1 MQPAFGWS
9 HAPRAILLRTCAR
22 VDVNHRDQQ
31 QDVDLV
37 VQLDDQL
44 LDVGVLDLPP
54 REVVV
59 GRVDEI
65 RTPGERF
72 LTFRIT
78 YNLHHHC
85 FASQYHHCYDLLVAI
100 ANITIALV
108 PIIIIVMS
116 YLSPSP
122 QNLHMV
128 CSDPCQSTFF
138 SRSQ

>member
-22 VDVNHRDQQ
+22 VDVNHRDKQQ
-31 QDVDLV
+31 ELDLV

-59 GRVDEI
+59 GWVDEI

-72 LTFRIT
+72 LTVRIIIFT
-78 YNLHHHC
+78 IIV
-85 FASQYHHCYDLLVAI
+85 LL
-100 ANITIALV
+100 LK
-108 PIIIIVMS
+108 IIIVMI
-116 YLSPSP
+116 YL
-122 QNLHMV
+122 
-128 CSDPCQSTFF
+128 
-138 SRSQ
+138 

>member
-1 MQPAFGWS
+1 MAGRKLLELFCSEPAQ
-9 HAPRAILLRTCAR
+9 
-22 VDVNHRDQQ
+22 VDVKHRDQQ

-72 LTFRIT
+72 LTVRIIIFT
-78 YNLHHHC
+78 IIV
-85 FASQYHHCYDLLVAI
+85 LL
-100 ANITIALV
+100 LK
-108 PIIIIVMS
+108 IIIVII
-116 YLSPSP
+116 YL
-122 QNLHMV
+122 
-128 CSDPCQSTFF
+128 
-138 SRSQ
+138 

>member
-1 MQPAFGWS
+1 MIFDLPQVPCSRLLAGRKLLELFCSEPAQ
-9 HAPRAILLRTCAR
+9 
-22 VDVNHRDQQ
+22 VDVNHRDQ

-72 LTFRIT
+72 LTVRIIIFT
-78 YNLHHHC
+78 IIV
-85 FASQYHHCYDLLVAI
+85 LL
-100 ANITIALV
+100 LK
-108 PIIIIVMS
+108 IIIVMI
-116 YLSPSP
+116 YL
-122 QNLHMV
+122 
-128 CSDPCQSTFF
+128 
-138 SRSQ
+138 

>member
-1 MQPAFGWS
+1 MAGRKLLELFCSEPAQ
-9 HAPRAILLRTCAR
+9 
-22 VDVNHRDQQ
+22 VDVNHRDQ

-72 LTFRIT
+72 LTVRIIIST
-78 YNLHHHC
+78 IIV
-85 FASQYHHCYDLLVAI
+85 LL
-100 ANITIALV
+100 LK
-108 PIIIIVMS
+108 IIIVMI
-116 YLSPSP
+116 YL
-122 QNLHMV
+122 
-128 CSDPCQSTFF
+128 
-138 SRSQ
+138 